1 MEEKESVRES
11 EIDLRAVLML
21 LKRHLAFLV
30 IMSVLF
36 GAASYLFSKFFLK
49 KEYEA
54 EATII
59 INNLSDDQTTVNTGE
74 MSAAESMADL
84 YSIIIRSDIVLQDVI
99 NTKKLN
105 MSYEELRSK
114 VSATSNNQIVT
125 ISMRSTDA
133 QEAKSIVQCIVD
145 TAPPV
150 IVDLVEAGSVGRID
164 DAKISNN
171 GNPVSPNT
179 RRNALLG
186 TAVGL
191 VLALAFVFLRELTN
205 NTFKTEEDITNVL
218 KIPVLG
224 MIPSIDTKE
233 FNKNV

>member
-21 LKRHLAFLV
+21 LKRHLAFLI

-54 EATII
+54 KATII

>member
-11 EIDLRAVLML
+11 KIDLRAILML
-21 LKRHLAFLV
+21 LKRHLAFLI
-30 IMSVLF
+30 IMALVF
-36 GAASYLFSKFFLK
+36 GAASYLFSVFFLK

-54 EATII
+54 KATII

-74 MSAAESMADL
+74 MLAAESMADL

-114 VSATSNNQIVT
+114 VSATSKNQIVT

-186 TAVGL
+186 AAVGL

>member
-21 LKRHLAFLV
+21 LRRHLAFLI
-30 IMSVLF
+30 IMALVF
-36 GAASYLFSKFFLK
+36 GAASYLFSRFFLK

-54 EATII
+54 KATII

-186 TAVGL
+186 AAVGL